1 MVNNYNL
8 VNPYVRGKI
17 ETSIKAKNSNDAASI
32 IYTNLSDHFN
42 NSIPAFYFTLQKGG
56 GKFYHFKVTEKRQKN
71 EINFKINE
79 IQLDNNNYIK
89 KEFQEKLD
97 NIKNKI
103 EEQEGG
109 DRKHK
114 KSKKKSKK
122 SSKKS
127 SRKSSKKSESESS
140 DSDSSSDYS
149 SDSDDLYIRSRR
161 NYFSDPLYYWWYDP
175 LVYILDKLYLPTFY
189 SYITPYIHLDSTIVT
204 KTITTRPSNTKTVI
218 SIDP

>member
-17 ETSIKAKNSNDAASI
+17 ETSVKAKNSNDAASI
-32 IYTNLSDHFN
+32 IYANLSDHFN
-42 NSIPAFYFTLQKGG
+42 NSVPKFYFTLQKGG
-56 GKFYHFKVTEKRQKN
+56 GKFYHFKVTEKREKN

-103 EEQEGG
+103 KEQEGG
-109 DRKHK
+109 DKKRK

-122 SSKKS
+122 SS
-127 SRKSSKKSESESS
+127 RKSDSDDS

-149 SDSDDLYIRSRR
+149 SDSDDLYIRSKR

-175 LVYILDKLYLPTFY
+175 LVYRLDKLFLPTFY
-189 SYITPYIHLDSTIVT
+189 SYVTPYIHLDSTIVA